1 MIISNPVF
9 LALPVAILV
18 QPAPVQHFLNPRRE
32 S

>member
-1 MIISNPVF
+1 MIISNP
-9 LALPVAILV
+9 ALPVAILV